1 MNRLQE
7 QKPWYMEPYVWL
19 IISFPL
25 AAVIAG
31 IITAVLAVKSDDGL
45 VVDDYYKEGLAINR
59 KLERDQLATEY
70 ELTANLQ
77 YARDDENIRIIVT
90 ANNNFNYPDNLK
102 VSFLNASRAGVD
114 KEVLLSMTGKNA
126 YTGTNPDLGKGKW
139 HVLIE
144 NDEWRLLE
152 VLNIP

>member
-1 MNRLQE
+1 MIQNPE
-7 QKPWYMEPYVWL
+7 QKPWYMETYVWL

-31 IITAVLAVKSDDGL
+31 IITAVLAIQSDDGL

-59 KLERDQLATEY
+59 KLERDHLATEY
-70 ELTANLQ
+70 EISANLQ
-77 YARDDENIRIIVT
+77 YATDNEKIRLVIGG
-90 ANNNFNYPDNLK
+90 NNNFVYPDKLK
-102 VSFLNASRAGVD
+102 VSFLNASKAGVD
-114 KEVLLSMTGKNA
+114 KEEILTRS
-126 YTGTNPDLGKGKW
+126 GTSTYIGSRPVLGKGKW

-144 NDEWRLLE
+144 DKDWRLLK

>member
-1 MNRLQE
+1 MSQTQE

-45 VVDDYYKEGLAINR
+45 VVDDYYEEGLAINR
-59 KLERDQLATEY
+59 KLERDQLAAEY

-77 YARDDENIRIIVT
+77 YAKDNEKIRLIVGG
-90 ANNNFNYPDNLK
+90 NDNFIYPDKLK
-102 VSFLNASRAGVD
+102 ISFLNASKAGVD
-114 KEVLLSMTGKNA
+114 KEEVLTRSEA
-126 YTGTNPDLGKGKW
+126 YTYLGSNPELGKGKW

-144 NDEWRLLE
+144 DKNWRLLK
-152 VLNIP
+152 VLNVP